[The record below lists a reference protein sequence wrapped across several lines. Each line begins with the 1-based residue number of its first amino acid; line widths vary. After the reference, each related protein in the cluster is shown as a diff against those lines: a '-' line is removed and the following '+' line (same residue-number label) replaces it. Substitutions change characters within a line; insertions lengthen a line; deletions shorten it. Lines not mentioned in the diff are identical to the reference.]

1 MAIIKCQKCKK
12 DIIGGAKIQYFDIKE
27 PTTIHVFC
35 SEDCKEKW
43 ISSQKK
49 KKEITYLFLPFDFFW

>member
-49 KKEITYLFLPFDFFW
+49 KKK